1 MLISDRI
8 KEICKERGISLSKIE
23 KEIGLGN
30 GTIGKWGKNGRTPT
44 YDRISAVAEYLGVS
58 VSDLTGEE
66 EIKNPAS
73 TTADGWEKEAIQLLS
88 SLSLEARARELAY
101 LREIVGEQDTKTAP
115 HPKDT

>member
-44 YDRISAVAEYLGVS
+44 YDRISAVAEYLEVS

-66 EIKNPAS
+66 ELKNPAP
-73 TTADGWEKEAIQLLS
+73 TNGDGLNEEFMKLFQALS
-88 SLSLEARARELAY
+88 PEEQVREIAY
-101 LREIVGEQDTKTAP
+101 LRERVAG
-115 HPKDT
+115 KDM

>member
-44 YDRISAVAEYLGVS
+44 YDRISAVAEYLEVS

-66 EIKNPAS
+66 EIKNPVP
-73 TTADGWEKEAIQLLS
+73 TNGDGPNEEFMKLFQALSPEEQL
-88 SLSLEARARELAY
+88 REIAY
-101 LREIVGEQDTKTAP
+101 LRERVAG
-115 HPKDT
+115 KDM